1 MTAAFYDSWNAA
13 QQPESGTK
21 NVTCSQELPAMPIK
35 TNKSLMK
42 WSRWVHR
49 WGSIV
54 IALPIGVIFVS
65 GVVLQLKKESTWIQ
79 PITQVGSSGELSLSF
94 DQILE
99 ISKQVPEAQ
108 IKSWADIDR
117 LDVRPQKG
125 MLKVRCKNR
134 WEIQLD
140 SKTGDVLQVSCR
152 RSDLIESIHDGSFF
166 HPAAK
171 LWFFLPAAFLLLGVW
186 ATGIYIFIRP
196 YVRNPKNQDRSM
208 MK

>member
-1 MTAAFYDSWNAA
+1 MIAF
-13 QQPESGTK
+13 
-21 NVTCSQELPAMPIK
+21 
-35 TNKSLMK
+35 
-42 WSRWVHR
+42 
-49 WGSIV
+49 
-54 IALPIGVIFVS
+54 PIGVIFVS

-196 YVRNPKNQDRSM
+196 YVRNPINQDRSM